1 LNWNLFNSFTQTL
14 FYFDECRRKEMLR
27 KAIWLVANLSVCL
40 VVSQPTNAASPS
52 ADMSRTSSRHA
63 LKSKQG
69 LKGLLGQGTTLLPDG
84 NVLLTG
90 GEDSEGPVSTIA
102 VRNAQSGTI
111 RVLDSKLL
119 TPRAWHSATLLPDG
133 TVFIFGGMATNGS
146 FEGVGEIFNPLTQT
160 SQSVSIPNL
169 LPRAHHSATLLTEGR
184 VLIAGG
190 LSQNDE
196 VTGLIQI
203 WDPLTGAVQ
212 SAPRSM
218 LAPREGHSATLN
230 ADGSVLFWGG
240 RNRSGI
246 SIDFGEV
253 FDPSTNT
260 GRMVTNPASLQP
272 NSPAPFVEV
281 SIPADNSTDLS
292 VNTRVDIRFSK
303 PLAVQTVNANAFSLS
318 SPAGIVDSK
327 IVPAEGGMLGFVT
340 PTAPLSG
347 GTTYTLTVSG
357 AKDSSGNEIQSTS
370 IIFTTAGTP
379 VPPVV
384 AGNGGTSGED
394 GSGPLNDTF
403 HRLPPLQA
411 PRGVTALAGQ
421 VLKLN
426 AMPLAHVLLQIDEQK
441 AYTDTTGRF
450 LLENITPG
458 HHAMVIDGA
467 TANHD
472 GMEYGIYDDGV
483 DITAGQTNV
492 LNYKIW
498 MTRLDR
504 QHEVTIPSPTTKEL
518 VITTPRLPGL
528 ELHLPPN
535 TIIKDRDGN
544 VVTHITITPIPVSQP
559 PFPLPVGVEVPTYF
573 TIQPGGAYLDQQPG
587 SWGKGA
593 RLFYPN
599 WSKAKPGTQ
608 FDFWNYDPLKK
619 GWYVYGEGTVS
630 KDGRSVVP
638 NPGVEIYQFTGAM
651 FGSISV
657 APSTWP
663 WCHHVPFIHCSGDPV
678 DLSTGLFQYQKTDLF
693 LPDVMPLT
701 LERSYRQNDNQS
713 RPFGIG
719 ASDSYEIFLVG
730 DTSAYSYVELVLSDG
745 FRVHFYRTTSGTSFT
760 GAAFAHTSTPTS
772 WYGATV
778 TYNTSAYPGAAW
790 VLTTKDG
797 TNYYFPDG
805 FGQTASG
812 KMSLLA
818 IRDRNGNTVS
828 VARDSNGNITQV
840 TSPNG
845 RYIKFQ
851 NDSNNR
857 ITLATDNV
865 GRTVQYQYDSVGR
878 LGQVTD
884 VAGGVWEYTY
894 DTYNNMLT
902 IQDARGITYLTNQYD
917 LQNRVYQ
924 QTQADGGTF
933 QYSWT
938 ASGHTVQTPFVESG
952 GTPPGGSAS
961 AVEAFRACST
971 CSEAYPSL
979 ITNVNVTDPR
989 GYIERVSMGVYGLI
1003 GSDVYAMGQPE
1014 EQTISY
1020 VYYPDNLLK
1029 SVTDGLGR
1037 VTAYNYDAN
1046 ANITS
1051 VTALS
1056 GTSNAVATSFTFDPT
1071 FSQVTSVT
1079 DPLSHTTSFGYDT
1092 NGNLT
1097 SIVDPLSHH
1106 TTLTHDTEGK
1116 VSSIADALGNTIN
1129 FSYFLG
1135 DLTSITDPL
1144 SRTTTRF
1151 MDGAGRLSSV
1161 TNPLGQTTT
1170 IAYNGLN
1177 LVTSVTDPLNGQ
1189 TSFGYDANGNILT
1202 VTDANSHTTT
1212 YTYNNMDRVA
1222 TRKDAL
1228 LNQESYQ
1235 YDLNGNLSQFTDRRG
1250 KVSVFSYDGIN
1261 RKTFAGYGMTTGP
1274 TYESTVTSTYDAGNR
1289 LTQAVDSISGTITRA
1304 YDGLDRL
1311 SSETTPGS
1319 NTVSYTYDAAGRRA
1333 SLAVPGQSTANY
1345 TFDNANRLTQITQGS
1360 ATVSLAYDIANRR
1373 TTLTLPNGTSTTYSY
1388 DSASQLTGLTYANG
1402 STSLGNLTYTYD
1414 MNGRRINLG
1423 GSLVSTGLPGQVSAS
1438 SYNAN
1443 NQLTTW
1449 GTANLYYDANGNMSS
1464 DGTHSYTWDAR
1475 NRLIQIDSGSTASFI
1490 YDAFGRR
1497 TSKTV
1502 LTTQTGFLYDAV
1514 NPIQELSGSTVTANS
1529 LMGGVDEVFQRT
1541 DSAGA
1546 RSFLSDGLGSIFALA
1561 DSSGTIQTGYT
1572 FDPFGNTTLSGSSTT
1587 NSFAY
1592 TGRELDASGLYYY
1605 RARYY
1610 SPQLQKFISE
1620 DPFGFGAGDTN
1631 LYTYTRNS
1639 PTNFTDAYGK
1649 CPVCIGA
1656 GVGALAGIA
1665 GQAISDALSGQLSS
1679 GSTYLGAAAGGA
1691 VAGVVLTS
1699 TGNLYLAG
1707 AAGGA
1712 AGNLVKQGINNLT
1725 GEQDGFNV
1733 GDFAGDTGLGFA
1745 TGLVPDGNSA
1755 LKGLAGD
1762 LEKKLPGAF
1771 GAGLG
1776 DAAKR
1781 IAFPETGENE
1791 MHGRKSKPVV
1801 PPGDCP
1807 PENSLGCVVPLPF

>member
-1 LNWNLFNSFTQTL
+1 
-14 FYFDECRRKEMLR
+14 MLR

-52 ADMSRTSSRHA
+52 ADMSHTSSRHA
-63 LKSKQG
+63 LKSKQA
-69 LKGLLGQGTTLLPDG
+69 LKGLLGQGMTLLPDG

-102 VRNAQSGTI
+102 VRNAQSGAIT
-111 RVLDSKLL
+111 VLDSKLL
-119 TPRAWHSATLLPDG
+119 TPRAWHTATLLPDG
-133 TVFIFGGMATNGS
+133 TVFIFGGLATNGS
-146 FEGVGEIFNPLTQT
+146 LESVGEIFNPVTQT

-190 LSQNDE
+190 LSANDE

-246 SIDFGEV
+246 SINFGEV
-253 FDPSTNT
+253 FDPSTDT
-260 GRMVTNPASLQP
+260 GRMVSNPASLQS
-272 NSPAPFVEV
+272 NSPVPFVEV
-281 SIPADNSTDLS
+281 SIPADNSADLS
-292 VNTRVDIRFSK
+292 INMRVNIRFSK
-303 PLAVQTVNANAFSLS
+303 PLTVQTVNANSFSLS
-318 SPAGIVDSK
+318 SAVGIVDSK
-327 IVPAEGGMLGFVT
+327 ILPAEGGMLAFVT

-379 VPPVV
+379 APPAV

-426 AMPLAHVLLQIDEQK
+426 AMPLAHVLLQIDGQK
-441 AYTDTTGRF
+441 AYTDATGRF
-450 LLENITPG
+450 LLEDVAPG

-467 TANHD
+467 SANHD
-472 GMEYGIYDDGV
+472 RVEYGIYDDGV
-483 DITAGQTNV
+483 DVTAGQTTV

-498 MTRLDR
+498 MTPLDR

-518 VITTPRLPGL
+518 VITTPRMPGL

-535 TIIKDRDGN
+535 TVIRDREGK
-544 VVTHITITPIPVSQP
+544 VVTEITITPIPVSQP

-608 FDFWNYDPLKK
+608 FDFWNYDPLNK

-651 FGSISV
+651 FGSTSV

-745 FRVHFYRTTSGTSFT
+745 FRVYFYRTTSGTSFN

-778 TYNTSAYPGAAW
+778 AYNTSAYPGAAW

-812 KMSLLA
+812 KMSLLG

-828 VARDSNGNITQV
+828 VTRDSNGNITQV

-845 RYIKFQ
+845 RYITFQ

-857 ITLATDNV
+857 ITQATDNV
-865 GRTVQYQYDSVGR
+865 GRTVHYQYDSVGR

-884 VAGGVWEYTY
+884 VAGGIWEYTY
-894 DTYNNMLT
+894 DSYNNMLT

-917 LQNRVYQ
+917 SQNRVYQ

-938 ASGHTVQTPFVESG
+938 STMNTVQTPFAESG

-961 AVEAFRACST
+961 AVEAFRACSS
-971 CSEAYPSL
+971 CSEGYPSL

-989 GYIERVSMGVYGLI
+989 GFVERVSMGFYGLI

-1020 VYYPDNLLK
+1020 LYYPDNLLK

-1046 ANITS
+1046 GNITS

-1071 FSQVTSVT
+1071 FSQLTSVT
-1079 DPLSHTTSFGYDT
+1079 DPLSHTTSFSYDT

-1097 SIVDPLSHH
+1097 TIVDPLSHL
-1106 TTLTHDTEGK
+1106 TTLTHDTQGN
-1116 VSSIADALGNTIN
+1116 VLSVTDALENTTN
-1129 FSYFLG
+1129 FTYFLG

-1144 SRTTTRF
+1144 SRTTSRF
-1151 MDGAGRLSSV
+1151 VDAGGRLASV
-1161 TNPLGQTTT
+1161 TSPPGQTTQL
-1170 IAYNGLN
+1170 AYNALN
-1177 LVTSVTDPLNGQ
+1177 QVTSVTDPLNGQ
-1189 TSFGYDANGNILT
+1189 TLFSYDANGNLLT

-1228 LNQESYQ
+1228 LNQENYQ
-1235 YDLNGNLSQFTDRRG
+1235 YDLNENLSQFTDRRG

-1261 RKTFAGYGMTTGP
+1261 RETFAGYGMTTGP
-1274 TYESTVTSTYDAGNR
+1274 TYESTVTNTYDAGNR
-1289 LTQAVDSISGTITRA
+1289 LTQAVDSISGTISRA

-1311 SSETTPGS
+1311 TSETTPGS
-1319 NTVSYTYDAAGRRA
+1319 TTVSYTYDATGRRT
-1333 SLAVPGQSTANY
+1333 SLTVPGQSTANY

-1360 ATVSLAYDIANRR
+1360 ATVSFAYDNANRR
-1373 TTLTLPNGTSTTYSY
+1373 TTLTLPNGITTTYGY
-1388 DSASQLTGLTYANG
+1388 DNSSQLTALAYANG
-1402 STSLGNLTYTYD
+1402 STSLGNLTYGYD
-1414 MNGRRINLG
+1414 LNGRRTSQG
-1423 GSLVSTGLPGQVSAS
+1423 GSYSTTGLPNTVSTTA
-1438 SYNAN
+1438 YNAD
-1443 NQLTTW
+1443 NQLTSW
-1449 GTANLYYDANGNMSS
+1449 DTANLYYDASGNMTS

-1475 NRLIQIDSGSTASFI
+1475 NRLTQIDSGSTATFG
-1490 YDAFGRR
+1490 YDPFGRR
-1497 TSKTV
+1497 VTKNVVGTS
-1502 LTTQTGFLYDAV
+1502 TTFLYDGANTV
-1514 NPIQELSGSTVTANS
+1514 KEVIGGSNTANS
-1529 LMGGVDEVFQRT
+1529 LAGGIDEVFQRT
-1541 DSAGA
+1541 DSSGA
-1546 RSFLSDGLGSIFALA
+1546 RNFLNDALGSTLALT
-1561 DSSGTIQTGYT
+1561 DSTGTLQSTYT
-1572 FDPFGNTTLSGSSTT
+1572 FDPFGNTTLSGASST

-1592 TGRELDASGLYYY
+1592 TGRELDGTGLYYY

-1610 SPQLQKFISE
+1610 NPSLQRFISE
-1620 DPFGFGAGDTN
+1620 DPAGFDAGTN
-1631 LYTYTRNS
+1631 SYSYADDDPSDLVDPLGLSPVAGRGCAPFSPCDSRHGRPYGPHHRARDFTAPNGYGTPVNAPDDGNVTAANS
-1639 PTNFTDAYGK
+1639 GVNHVPGPYDYNQPGPMPDMITITTGTGYQISYMHVGPA
-1649 CPVCIGA
+1649 VAIGST
-1656 GVGALAGIA
+1656 VHA
-1665 GQAISDALSGQLSS
+1665 GQPIGIVDNSGRTTGPHTHVQIKDPS
-1679 GSTYLGAAAGGA
+1679 GHRIDPLTY
-1691 VAGVVLTS
+1691 
-1699 TGNLYLAG
+1699 
-1707 AAGGA
+1707 
-1712 AGNLVKQGINNLT
+1712 
-1725 GEQDGFNV
+1725 F
-1733 GDFAGDTGLGFA
+1733 
-1745 TGLVPDGNSA
+1745 PDC
-1755 LKGLAGD
+1755 L
-1762 LEKKLPGAF
+1762 
-1771 GAGLG
+1771 
-1776 DAAKR
+1776 
-1781 IAFPETGENE
+1781 
-1791 MHGRKSKPVV
+1791 
-1801 PPGDCP
+1801 
-1807 PENSLGCVVPLPF
+1807 